1 MANASADP
9 PLRTIEV
16 PFARGDT
23 YGENTFAAV
32 AEAYSELQARGHYG
46 PYALVL
52 PTRAYADAFAPLE
65 NTLIF
70 TADRLLPL
78 VEGRLYGTGT
88 VPEDI
93 EVEPEDPPKL
103 KDVGVLLS
111 LGGNTV
117 DLAFGKAATTE
128 FLQEDGQGLSRF
140 RVYERFALR
149 DKDPTGRV
157 ALLFER

>member
-1 MANASADP
+1 MP
-9 PLRTIEV
+9 G
-16 PFARGDT
+16 GDKI
-23 YGENTFAAV
+23 YGEKTFEAV
-32 AEAYSELQARGHYG
+32 AKAYSGLQDRGHYG

-65 NTLIF
+65 NTLVL
-70 TADRLLPL
+70 TADRLLPI

-88 VPEDI
+88 VPEHVDVPPGDP
-93 EVEPEDPPKL
+93 VEP

-128 FLQEDGQGLSRF
+128 FLTEDNQGLSRF

-157 ALLFER
+157 LLLFELEGGA